1 MINKSKRTNKLAWQD
16 NDWGFCPSF
25 AHKWKQTFSVS
36 LYNLKVIYAL
46 QGTSAPEGTELAERL
61 FHYSLPLMALLLM
74 FLSSAANAGDVAKP
88 YHIPAQPLSNALLQF
103 AAESKLELIVKSDKL
118 RGFKSSGLDGS
129 MTPAQALSQLLQGS
143 GMTYRF
149 VDANTVTIV
158 PPSSNFIKTANTG
171 QDTEPQTGG
180 EGQVMPKVTVEADAE
195 LRNPNYASDPYPNS
209 YTATHA
215 TTATKTDT
223 PIRDIPQSIQV
234 IKRKVIDDRQALL
247 ITDLA
252 NNVSGVQ
259 RGGFDFG
266 DFPSQ
271 VYLIRGFEGKSL
283 INGFREEPSVNS
295 YDITAVD
302 RVDFLKGPGSVL
314 YGQRGLGGQVNT
326 VTKLP
331 AADRHLW
338 GRASFGSF
346 DLYRTELDVGGAL
359 PQNENLWGRMNFA
372 YRNSGSYIDFHKD
385 ETAFLSP
392 SFTWKITPDTDLTV
406 LLHYQSQE
414 NVFEYGLAP
423 ERELLNVPISRFYG
437 EPGFNKM
444 KVESGSA
451 SYFLNHRF
459 NDDLRFR
466 SAFRSNIARE
476 QDQGAMATSLLDDRR
491 TLSRQNQT
499 FKERLEADDYALQ
512 NELYGKFSTGI
523 LKHDAMIGAELA
535 RAEFHYGLTFPTGTI
550 PTIDLY
556 NPVYGKPFEDF
567 AAPDI
572 TNLQTTDSLGV
583 YFQDQITFLDNLKIT
598 GGGRYDWF
606 EYETQPVA
614 DPSNKTTVSGNNFS
628 PRVGLV
634 YQPFDSTSLYFGW
647 TNSFNPTLFGRTRGE
662 GLKPETGEQF
672 EVGMKQEFMG
682 DRLWANLAFYKI
694 DRQNVSIT
702 DASDPNFIR
711 QIGEQKSQG
720 IELDIQGRPIDG
732 LNLIATYALTDA
744 YVSKDTTIEIGSPLF
759 GVPKHSGSLW
769 ATYEI
774 QSGLFKGLGFGSG
787 IYVVDDSRSTGLPLA
802 SESESTSV
810 FKLPGYERLDAMLY
824 YKRDGWQAQINFK
837 NLTDERIYETT
848 GYSLK
853 PQAPFSVL
861 GSISYNF

>member
-1 MINKSKRTNKLAWQD
+1 MTNRRYRSHLTIMLIAFLFIGQ
-16 NDWGFCPSF
+16 
-25 AHKWKQTFSVS
+25 VS
-36 LYNLKVIYAL
+36 AD
-46 QGTSAPEGTELAERL
+46 TSTRQ
-61 FHYSLPLMALLLM
+61 
-74 FLSSAANAGDVAKP
+74 
-88 YHIPAQPLSNALLQF
+88 YHIPAQPLNSALMRFASDSN
-103 AAESKLELIVKSDKL
+103 LELLYTADKL
-118 RGFKSSGLDGS
+118 RAFQTAGLDGS

-143 GMTYRF
+143 GMSYRF
-149 VDANTVTIV
+149 VDAGTVTIE
-158 PPSSNFIKTANTG
+158 PEDSYFRKTATTTDNP
-171 QDTEPQTGG
+171 EPQSSSGA
-180 EGQVMPKVTVEADAE
+180 GQMMPKVTVEADAE
-195 LRNPNYASDPYPNS
+195 SSNPNYASDPYPNS

-271 VYLIRGFEGKSL
+271 VYLVRGFEGKSL
-283 INGFREEPSVNS
+283 LNGFREQSVINS
-295 YDITAVD
+295 YDITAVN

-385 ETAFLSP
+385 ETAFISP
-392 SFTWKITPDTDLTV
+392 SFTWNITPDTDLTV
-406 LLHYQSQE
+406 LLHYQSQQ

-423 ERELLNVPISRFYG
+423 EPESLNVPISRFYG
-437 EPGFNKM
+437 EPGFNNM
-444 KVESGSA
+444 QVDSGSA

-459 NDDLRFR
+459 NEDWRFR
-466 SAFRSNIARE
+466 SAFRANIARE
-476 QDQGAMATSLLDDRR
+476 HDESLMATFLEDTARR
-491 TLSRQNQT
+491 TLNRQDQT
-499 FKERLEADDYALQ
+499 FKEKIEADDYALQ
-512 NELYGKFSTGI
+512 NELYGKFATGPFE
-523 LKHDAMIGAELA
+523 HNAMIGTEIA
-535 RAEFHYGLTFPTGTI
+535 RADNNSGISYAEPGTI
-550 PTIDLY
+550 PPIDLY
-556 NPVYGKPFEDF
+556 NPVYGKVSQAALNFS
-567 AAPDI
+567 APDI
-572 TNLQTTDSLGV
+572 TFLRTTDSLGV
-583 YFQDQITFLDNLKIT
+583 YFQDQIKLLENLKVT

-606 EYETQPVA
+606 EYERQDVN
-614 DPSNKTTVSGNNFS
+614 DPSSKASLTGENFS
-628 PRVGLV
+628 PRAGIV
-634 YQPFDSTSLYFGW
+634 YQPFDSTSLYFSW
-647 TNSFNPTLFGRTRGE
+647 SNSFSPVTFGRTRGE
-662 GLKPETGEQF
+662 PLKPEIGEQY
-672 EVGMKQEFMG
+672 EIGVKQEFFG

-694 DRQNVSIT
+694 DRQNVSIR
-702 DASDPNFIR
+702 DPFDPIYIR
-711 QIGEQKSQG
+711 QIGEQKSRG
-720 IELDIQGRPIDG
+720 IELDIQGRPLEG
-732 LNLIATYALTDA
+732 LNVIATYAYTDA
-744 YVSKDTTIEIGSPLF
+744 YVSKDTTIEIGAPLF
-759 GVPKHSGSLW
+759 GVPQHSGSLW

-774 QSGLFKGLGFGSG
+774 QGGLFKGLGFGGG
-787 IYVVDDSRSTGLPLA
+787 IYVVDGSRSTGLPLA
-802 SESESTSV
+802 SESQSTSV
-810 FKLPGYERLDAMLY
+810 FNLPGYERLDAMLY
-824 YKRDGWQAQINFK
+824 YKRDGWQAQLNFK

-861 GSISYNF
+861 GSISYSF